1 VRQSAHGHRLIR
13 KEEEMLFTKSQI
25 RKCSGERSVAKED
38 GMNSEKMSDK
48 NGSIGILRTIR
59 SIAGVRVAALSVLV
73 VAFSATA
80 MASCGDSLSAMA
92 AAAASVRNQSQ
103 VSQSSLQNG
112 SAAAS
117 DNAVNT
123 SIVGLWHIRFQVG
136 DQTIQEAFQIWN
148 TGGTEV
154 HNPNVDP
161 RSGSICLG
169 VWKEKAPR
177 TFRLTHRVWS
187 YDVSGN
193 FLGTINLTETLVL
206 GDRGNT
212 HSGSFTLDFYDPSGN
227 FLFEVPGSVI
237 GERIS
242 IN

>member
-1 VRQSAHGHRLIR
+1 MR
-13 KEEEMLFTKSQI
+13 FTKSEI
-25 RKCSGERSVAKED
+25 RKSSGERSVAKED
-38 GMNSEKMSDK
+38 GMNSKKMSGK
-48 NGSIGILRTIR
+48 NASSGILRTIL

-92 AAAASVRNQSQ
+92 AAAASVSSQSQ
-103 VSQSSLQNG
+103 VSQSSVQNG

-117 DNAVNT
+117 DNTVNT

-169 VWKEKAPR
+169 VWKEAAPR
-177 TFRLTHRVWS
+177 TFKLTHRVWS

-206 GDRGNT
+206 GDRGNS
-212 HSGSFTLDFYDPSGN
+212 HNGSFTLDFYDPSGN
-227 FLFEVPGSVI
+227 FLFEVPGTVV

>member
-1 VRQSAHGHRLIR
+1 MNRLTT
-13 KEEEMLFTKSQI
+13 E
-25 RKCSGERSVAKED
+25 
-38 GMNSEKMSDK
+38 
-48 NGSIGILRTIR
+48 ILSRIHTIP
-59 SIAGVRVAALSVLV
+59 GVRVAALSVLV

-92 AAAASVRNQSQ
+92 AAAASVRSQSK
-103 VSQSSLQNG
+103 VSQSSVQNG

-117 DNAVNT
+117 DNAVDT

-136 DQTIQEAFQIWN
+136 DQTIQEAYQIWN

-161 RSGSICLG
+161 RTGNICLG
-169 VWKEKAPR
+169 AWKEAAPQ
-177 TFRLTHRVWS
+177 TFKLIHRVWS
-187 YDVSGN
+187 YDASGN
-193 FLGTINLTETLVL
+193 FLGTITLSETLAL

-212 HSGSFTLDFYDPSGN
+212 HSGSFTLDFYDPAGN

-237 GERIS
+237 GERVS
-242 IN
+242 PN

>member
-1 VRQSAHGHRLIR
+1 
-13 KEEEMLFTKSQI
+13 MWFTKSEI
-25 RKCSGERSVAKED
+25 RKCGGEGSVAKED
-38 GMNSEKMSDK
+38 GMNWRKLADK
-48 NGSIGILRTIR
+48 KGSIGILRTIHNM
-59 SIAGVRVAALSVLV
+59 AAVRVAALSVLV

-103 VSQSSLQNG
+103 VSQSSVQNG

-117 DNAVNT
+117 DNAVNR

-148 TGGTEV
+148 VGGTEV

-161 RSGSICLG
+161 RGGSVCLG
-169 VWKEKAPR
+169 AWKEAEHRSFK
-177 TFRLTHRVWS
+177 LTHRVWN

-193 FLGTINLTETLVL
+193 FLGTINLSETLIL
-206 GDRGNT
+206 GRKGKT

-227 FLFEVPGSVI
+227 FLFQVPGNGI

-242 IN
+242 VD

>member
-1 VRQSAHGHRLIR
+1 MNRLTT
-13 KEEEMLFTKSQI
+13 E
-25 RKCSGERSVAKED
+25 
-38 GMNSEKMSDK
+38 
-48 NGSIGILRTIR
+48 ILSRIHTIP
-59 SIAGVRVAALSVLV
+59 GVRVAALSVLV

-80 MASCGDSLSAMA
+80 MAQCGDSLSAMA
-92 AAAASVRNQSQ
+92 AAAASVRSQSQ
-103 VSQSSLQNG
+103 VSQSSVQNG

-117 DNAVNT
+117 DNAVNR

-161 RSGSICLG
+161 RTGSVCLG
-169 VWKEKAPR
+169 AWKEAEHR
-177 TFRLTHRVWS
+177 TFKLTHRVWS
-187 YDVSGN
+187 YDVNGN
-193 FLGTINLTETLVL
+193 FLGTINLNETLVL
-206 GDRGNT
+206 GHKGNT

-227 FLFEVPGSVI
+227 FLFEVPGNVI

-242 IN
+242 VD